1 MHNSEN
7 LNLDQFNENWKQISD
22 ETIDLAKKYEGNI
35 EALLSLLRLLEGL
48 HKEIRDGLF
57 QAALPDNRQ
66 DLYSLLKDIEASGGW
81 PYIYR
86 GNLKDIFSRLS
97 AEDANSLL
105 NRVQVVQEYP
115 NLPKSIKDE

>member
-7 LNLDQFNENWKQISD
+7 LNLEQFNENWKHISD

-48 HKEIRDGLF
+48 HKEIRDDLF
-57 QAALPDNRQ
+57 QEALPDNRQ
-66 DLYSLLKDIEASGGW
+66 ALYSLLKDIEASGGW

-86 GNLKDIFSRLS
+86 GNLKYLLRRLS
-97 AEDANSLL
+97 AEDANSVL
-105 NRVQVVQEYP
+105 NPVQVVQESP
-115 NLPKSIKDE
+115 NLPKNIKDE